1 MLCIYGLYFFHYVL
15 YKAQWGCH
23 TLKLIYEI
31 GIFNCILQLKRNVT
45 YFNEHGITLRTHII
59 FFLSE
64 TQMAFLQQQ
73 KNGLE
78 KRVKELEAANL
89 ELMVQLDIVHKKEQ
103 PLSISGGMSGIQTS
117 NLSL

>member
-1 MLCIYGLYFFHYVL
+1 
-15 YKAQWGCH
+15 
-23 TLKLIYEI
+23 
-31 GIFNCILQLKRNVT
+31 
-45 YFNEHGITLRTHII
+45 
-59 FFLSE
+59 
-64 TQMAFLQQQ
+64 MALLQQQ

-103 PLSISGGMSGIQTS
+103 PLSISRGMLGIQTS

>member
-1 MLCIYGLYFFHYVL
+1 M
-15 YKAQWGCH
+15 
-23 TLKLIYEI
+23 
-31 GIFNCILQLKRNVT
+31 N
-45 YFNEHGITLRTHII
+45 ITLRTQI
-59 FFLSE
+59 FFFPPLSE
-64 TQMAFLQQQ
+64 TQMVLLQQQ

>member
-1 MLCIYGLYFFHYVL
+1 
-15 YKAQWGCH
+15 
-23 TLKLIYEI
+23 
-31 GIFNCILQLKRNVT
+31 
-45 YFNEHGITLRTHII
+45 
-59 FFLSE
+59 
-64 TQMAFLQQQ
+64 MAFLQQQ